1 MTADVQGGAGAGLR
15 PEEGL
20 VVDMKRAKT
29 SEELANDR
37 TALAVARTAMAASRT
52 LMGWVRTGLS
62 MISFGFAVYKFL
74 AAAIQAEGVPLTAAR
89 PYGPRRL
96 GLALIA
102 LGTITVILGTVEY
115 FAQVRR
121 MNRVSPTE
129 YRPMN
134 FTLAVGMAV
143 GFLGL
148 FLFVTIL
155 ANIELF

>member
-1 MTADVQGGAGAGLR
+1 
-15 PEEGL
+15 
-20 VVDMKRAKT
+20 
-29 SEELANDR
+29 
-37 TALAVARTAMAASRT
+37 
-52 LMGWVRTGLS
+52 

-74 AAAIQAEGVPLTAAR
+74 VAVIEAEGVPLTAAR
-89 PYGPRRL
+89 AYGPRRL

-102 LGTITVILGTVEY
+102 LGTISVTLGTVEY
-115 FAQVRR
+115 FAQMRR
-121 MNRVSPTE
+121 LNRVSPTE

-134 FTLAVGMAV
+134 FTLVLGVAV

>member
-1 MTADVQGGAGAGLR
+1 MERLMADV
-15 PEEGL
+15 
-20 VVDMKRAKT
+20 KRAKT
-29 SEELANDR
+29 SDELASDR
-37 TALAVARTAMAASRT
+37 TDLAVARTAMAASRT

-74 AAAIQAEGVPLTAAR
+74 VAAIEAEGVPLTAAR

-102 LGTITVILGTVEY
+102 LGTISVALGTVEY
-115 FAQVRR
+115 FAQMRR
-121 MNRVSPTE
+121 LNRVSPNE
-129 YRPMN
+129 CRPMN
-134 FTLAVGMAV
+134 FTLVLGLAV

-155 ANIELF
+155 ANIELL